1 MTTQEI
7 VSKLWNLCNVLRDDG
22 ITYHQYVTEL
32 TYILFLK
39 MCNETGSEDRFA
51 EGITLAEGNALTPEQ
66 ETEVIQKLVKQNKE
80 SIDTCPA
87 DRTDIL
93 RQLQFER
100 DILVRYMPKQMD
112 ADEIRAVIGQ
122 VLAELNIT
130 APTAKDKGRIMKN
143 LMPLV
148 KGKAD
153 GKMVNDI
160 LAAMSQ

>member
-1 MTTQEI
+1 MSMLNEIRAKMNEALKAGDKETKQVYSSILNALTGKAKALLVQE
-7 VSKLWNLCNVLRDDG
+7 
-22 ITYHQYVTEL
+22 
-32 TYILFLK
+32 
-39 MCNETGSEDRFA
+39 
-51 EGITLAEGNALTPEQ
+51 LTPEQ
-66 ETEVIQKLVKQNKE
+66 EAEVVQKLVKQNKE

-122 VLAELNIT
+122 VLTELNIT
-130 APTAKDKGRIMKN
+130 APTVKDKGRIMKN

>member
-1 MTTQEI
+1 MSMLNEIRAKMNEALKAGDKETKQVYSSILNALTGKAKALLVQE
-7 VSKLWNLCNVLRDDG
+7 
-22 ITYHQYVTEL
+22 
-32 TYILFLK
+32 
-39 MCNETGSEDRFA
+39 
-51 EGITLAEGNALTPEQ
+51 LTPEQ

-93 RQLQFER
+93 QQLQFER

>member
-1 MTTQEI
+1 MSMLNEIRAKMNEALKAGDKETKQVYSSILNALTGKAKALLVQE
-7 VSKLWNLCNVLRDDG
+7 
-22 ITYHQYVTEL
+22 
-32 TYILFLK
+32 
-39 MCNETGSEDRFA
+39 
-51 EGITLAEGNALTPEQ
+51 LTPEQ
-66 ETEVIQKLVKQNKE
+66 EAEVIQKLVKQNKE

-122 VLAELNIT
+122 VLTELNIT
-130 APTAKDKGRIMKN
+130 APTVKDKGRIMKN

>member
-1 MTTQEI
+1 MSMLNEIRAKMNQALKAGDKETKQVYSSILNALTGKAKALLVQE
-7 VSKLWNLCNVLRDDG
+7 
-22 ITYHQYVTEL
+22 
-32 TYILFLK
+32 
-39 MCNETGSEDRFA
+39 
-51 EGITLAEGNALTPEQ
+51 LTPEQ
-66 ETEVIQKLVKQNKE
+66 EAEVIQKLVKQNKE

-93 RQLQFER
+93 QQLQFER

-130 APTAKDKGRIMKN
+130 TPTAKDKGRIMKN

>member
-1 MTTQEI
+1 MSMLNEIRAKMNEALKAGDKETKQVYSSILNALTGKAKALLVQE
-7 VSKLWNLCNVLRDDG
+7 
-22 ITYHQYVTEL
+22 
-32 TYILFLK
+32 
-39 MCNETGSEDRFA
+39 
-51 EGITLAEGNALTPEQ
+51 LTPEQ
-66 ETEVIQKLVKQNKE
+66 EAEVVQKLVKQNKE

-122 VLAELNIT
+122 VLTELNIT

>member
-1 MTTQEI
+1 MSMLNEIRAKMNEALKAGDKETKQVYSSILNALTGKAKALLVQE
-7 VSKLWNLCNVLRDDG
+7 
-22 ITYHQYVTEL
+22 
-32 TYILFLK
+32 
-39 MCNETGSEDRFA
+39 
-51 EGITLAEGNALTPEQ
+51 LTPEQ

-122 VLAELNIT
+122 VLTELNIT

>member
-1 MTTQEI
+1 MSMLNEIRAKMNEALKAGDKETKQVYSSILNALTGKAKALLVQE
-7 VSKLWNLCNVLRDDG
+7 
-22 ITYHQYVTEL
+22 
-32 TYILFLK
+32 
-39 MCNETGSEDRFA
+39 
-51 EGITLAEGNALTPEQ
+51 LTPEQ
-66 ETEVIQKLVKQNKE
+66 EAEVVQKLVKQNKE

-93 RQLQFER
+93 RQLQFEH

-122 VLAELNIT
+122 VLTELNIT
-130 APTAKDKGRIMKN
+130 APTVKDKGRIMKN

>member
-1 MTTQEI
+1 MSMLNEIRAKMNEALKAGDKETKQVYSSILNALTGKAKALLVQE
-7 VSKLWNLCNVLRDDG
+7 
-22 ITYHQYVTEL
+22 
-32 TYILFLK
+32 
-39 MCNETGSEDRFA
+39 
-51 EGITLAEGNALTPEQ
+51 LTPEQ

-122 VLAELNIT
+122 VLTELNIT
-130 APTAKDKGRIMKN
+130 APTVKDKGRIMKN

>member
-1 MTTQEI
+1 MSMLNEIRAKMNEALKAGDKETKQVYSSILNALTGKAKALLVQE
-7 VSKLWNLCNVLRDDG
+7 
-22 ITYHQYVTEL
+22 
-32 TYILFLK
+32 
-39 MCNETGSEDRFA
+39 
-51 EGITLAEGNALTPEQ
+51 LTPEQ
-66 ETEVIQKLVKQNKE
+66 EAEVVQKLVKQNKE

-122 VLAELNIT
+122 VLTELNIT

-153 GKMVNDI
+153 GKMVNDV